1 VVTSLWGSGGLGLVF
16 GNLTLCSFSTATV
29 ATTDDDSVVKGCLLG
44 QRSAPEAPD
53 QVLQEP
59 SQHSRLEPPW

>member
-1 VVTSLWGSGGLGLVF
+1 VTSLWGSAGLGLVF
-16 GNLTLCSFSTATV
+16 GSFTLRNFSTATV
-29 ATTDDDSVVKGCLLG
+29 ATTDDGGVVNGCLLG

-59 SQHSRLEPPW
+59 SQHSRLEPSW